1 MNRKKHRKKGQ
12 IIFSGKAR
20 ARARRAR
27 PKKGSDPFFR
37 IGHGFDVHRLEPGT
51 GVVLGGVKIPCDYR
65 VIAHS
70 DGDVLIHAL
79 CDALLGAAALGDI
92 GHLFPDTDA
101 KIRGADSRG
110 LLRDVVRR
118 LAAGRWRVGN
128 VDLTLIAQVPRVAPH
143 VAAMQHALAA
153 DLGLGVDA
161 VNVKATTSEGLG
173 FTGRKE
179 GIAAHAVA
187 LLRR

>member
-1 MNRKKHRKKGQ
+1 MKRKRPKRGQ
-12 IIFSGKAR
+12 VYFPGTKR
-20 ARARRAR
+20 GTARRRAKNT
-27 PKKGSDPFFR
+27 PDPIFR
-37 IGHGFDVHRLEPGT
+37 VGHGFDVHRLEPGD
-51 GVVLGGVKIPCDYR
+51 GVVLGGVRIACPCR
-65 VIAHS
+65 VVAHS

-92 GHLFPDTDA
+92 GRWFPDTDPA
-101 KIRGADSRG
+101 YRGADSRA
-110 LLRDVVRR
+110 LLREVVAK
-118 LAAGRWRVGN
+118 LAAAGWSAGN

-143 VAAMQHALAA
+143 VEAMRAMLAA
-153 DLGLGVDA
+153 DLGVDAGA

-187 LLRR
+187 LLLRR